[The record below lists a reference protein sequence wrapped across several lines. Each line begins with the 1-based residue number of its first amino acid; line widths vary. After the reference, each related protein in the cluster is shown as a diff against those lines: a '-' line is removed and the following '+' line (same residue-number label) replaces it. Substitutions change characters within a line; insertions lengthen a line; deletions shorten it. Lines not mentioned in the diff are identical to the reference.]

1 MLSLPIRDKV
11 IGFLSKRASIPVE
24 ISSAKTLS
32 GGSVNQ
38 AFQLKTNIG
47 DFFLKYNSASEFPQ
61 MFEKEA
67 KGFIPVK
74 TFFQNPKLID
84 TQITKLSHHEILKS
98 LNLSCSTLHPLW
110 YLSLRY

>member
-67 KGFIPVK
+67 KGLSLLKP
-74 TFFQNPKLID
+74 FFKIQNLLIHKSPNYP
-84 TQITKLSHHEILKS
+84 ITK
-98 LNLSCSTLHPLW
+98 
-110 YLSLRY
+110 Y